1 MTAHTETSSKANAK
15 FLYTFSCFK
24 KPAITPFNSHE
35 CNERNHSIAAIG
47 FQPNAPGGYTQT
59 YATFVRRCTIIM
71 GRNERE
77 VKKCISTFARGG
89 GGRSKL
95 VPSENICV
103 LKPAEVNTKNYI
115 NVRHTP
121 NYHAALFKRWSVVF
135 LDPNPEKKRTG
146 RTGF

>member
-1 MTAHTETSSKANAK
+1 MSAMKGIIQLPQLDFN
-15 FLYTFSCFK
+15 LMR
-24 KPAITPFNSHE
+24 PAGIHK
-35 CNERNHSIAAIG
+35 H
-47 FQPNAPGGYTQT
+47 
-59 YATFVRRCTIIM
+59 YATFVRRCIIIM

-121 NYHAALFKRWSVVF
+121 NNHAALFKRWSVVF
-135 LDPNPEKKRTG
+135 LDPNLEKKRTG